1 MSFICYMPKPAAPDK
16 IEILYQDRSLIVA
29 VKPAGVPSQPDKS
42 GGEDLL
48 SMLVSQL
55 GLQSG
60 QLLPVHRL
68 DRPVGGLIVVART
81 AAAQTALTR
90 QMGDRTMS
98 KSYLA
103 VVCGLPSD
111 QAGELHDYLI
121 KNERLNVSRVV
132 PAGQAGAKSARLF
145 YEVMKV
151 LEIEDGQHLSLLKI
165 RLDTGRHHQ
174 IRVQMAH
181 AGWPLWGDTKYNP
194 ALRQAGGWHTIALVA
209 AALTFRHPADGRQ
222 LEFSLPLPDQA
233 PFSLFYGRINQ

>member
-1 MSFICYMPKPAAPDK
+1 MPKPELPET
-16 IEILYQDRSLIVA
+16 IQILFQDRSILVA
-29 VKPAGVPSQPDKS
+29 VKPAGVPSQPDKT

-48 SMLVSQL
+48 SMLSRQL
-55 GLQSG
+55 NLQAG

-68 DRPVGGLIVVART
+68 DRPVGGLIAVART

-90 QMGDRTMS
+90 QMGDKTIC

-103 VVCGLPSD
+103 VVCGSPD
-111 QAGELHDYLI
+111 QKAGDLHDFLL

-132 PAGQAGAKSARLF
+132 PASQPGAKSARLF
-145 YEVMKV
+145 YEVLQT
-151 LEIEDGQHLSLLKI
+151 LESADGQILSLLKI

-194 ALRQAGGWHTIALVA
+194 ALRLAGGWHAIALLA
-209 AALTFRHPADGRQ
+209 AGLAFRHPLDGRP
-222 LEFSLPLPDQA
+222 LEFSLPLPDQT